1 MKKLIVV
8 LILSCFGFANLN
20 AQEFKIG
27 ASIGVPLADA
37 ADISDFVLGVDAY
50 YYFTKQD
57 AFFQFGANLGFR
69 NFFINDDGDFI
80 DIKDGQFLPISAAA
94 RLKIFGVLS
103 GGADVGYA
111 VGISDYLDGGFYIR
125 PIIAVDVL
133 DILELNMSYESISDI
148 ATWGNFNVGFLVFS
162 CWH

>member
-148 ATWGNFNVGFLVFS
+148 ATWGNFNVGFLFQF
-162 CWH
+162 